1 MITLALNFIFCVCA
15 MVEGGSDDREAGTI
29 VAASV
34 ENARSVGS
42 YSVAVKWESD
52 TLDETSGEGVVKKSK
67 LDSRIWIDRRSGKA
81 AIVERRT
88 LPAATDRKGSVVYRC
103 EAMQDNRITVRAP
116 GRTVETWKGNNLD
129 SFLIDSKVPILELY
143 GVSSFPPLPKSG
155 KEQALN
161 ELLVSF
167 KASVRRLPDGT
178 AICTSLTKHDKFN
191 TNVSIFFHPVSH
203 MPISVAST
211 SGDFWKKSDAIVFK
225 DTNGIYLPVQGTSS
239 SNRSLRINEKGE
251 IRRLFV
257 DENVDIAWEGI
268 NEELIDF
275 PDIGKLMVMSS
286 MQLDEFLET
295 VELLKKSET
304 DEHLEKTSG
313 SR

>member
-161 ELLVSF
+161 ELLV
-167 KASVRRLPDGT
+167 
-178 AICTSLTKHDKFN
+178 
-191 TNVSIFFHPVSH
+191 
-203 MPISVAST
+203 
-211 SGDFWKKSDAIVFK
+211 KKL
-225 DTNGIYLPVQGTSS
+225 NG
-239 SNRSLRINEKGE
+239 
-251 IRRLFV
+251 
-257 DENVDIAWEGI
+257 
-268 NEELIDF
+268 
-275 PDIGKLMVMSS
+275 
-286 MQLDEFLET
+286 
-295 VELLKKSET
+295 
-304 DEHLEKTSG
+304 
-313 SR
+313 